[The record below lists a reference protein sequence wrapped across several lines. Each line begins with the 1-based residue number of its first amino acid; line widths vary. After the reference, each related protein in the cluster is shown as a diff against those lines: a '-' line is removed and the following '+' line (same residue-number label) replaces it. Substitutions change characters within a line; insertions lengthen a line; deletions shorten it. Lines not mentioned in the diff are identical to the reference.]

1 MRPGALRPRR
11 GPPVKLSGMSRHI
24 AGRGRVGRATSPPAG
39 PPVDDVE
46 CDLSSK
52 LTLGQFLKLS
62 SLLDSGAEAKD
73 AVAAGAVS
81 VNGEVDLR
89 RGRGMAHG
97 DVVETGGRAAR
108 VVARGGVGENR

>member
-1 MRPGALRPRR
+1 
-11 GPPVKLSGMSRHI
+11 MSRHI
-24 AGRGRVGRATSPPAG
+24 AGRGRAGRATPPPAG
-39 PPVDDVE
+39 PPVDDVG
-46 CDLSSK
+46 CDLSRK

-89 RGRGMAHG
+89 RGRGMVAG
-97 DVVETGGRAAR
+97 DVVEVGGRAAR
-108 VVARGGVGENR
+108 VVARDAVGGNR

>member
-1 MRPGALRPRR
+1 
-11 GPPVKLSGMSRHI
+11 MSRHI
-24 AGRGRVGRATSPPAG
+24 AGRGRVGRATPPPAG
-39 PPVDDVE
+39 PPVDEVE

-73 AVAAGAVS
+73 AVAAGAVR

-89 RGRGMAHG
+89 RGRGLSDG

-108 VVARGGVGENR
+108 VVARDVAGGTDE

>member
-1 MRPGALRPRR
+1 
-11 GPPVKLSGMSRHI
+11 MSRHI
-24 AGRGRVGRATSPPAG
+24 AGRGRVARATPAPAG
-39 PPVDDVE
+39 PPVEDVE
-46 CDLSSK
+46 CDLGTK

-73 AVAAGAVS
+73 AVVAGAVT

-89 RGRGMAHG
+89 RGRGLVEG

-108 VVARGGVGENR
+108 VVARGAAGEDR

>member
-1 MRPGALRPRR
+1 
-11 GPPVKLSGMSRHI
+11 MSR
-24 AGRGRVGRATSPPAG
+24 VTPPPAG

-46 CDLSSK
+46 CNLSSK

-73 AVAAGAVS
+73 AVAAGEVS

-89 RGRGMAHG
+89 RGRGLVDG
-97 DVVETGGRAAR
+97 DVVATRGRAAR
-108 VVARGGVGENR
+108 VVARDAAGEDR

>member
-1 MRPGALRPRR
+1 
-11 GPPVKLSGMSRHI
+11 MSR
-24 AGRGRVGRATSPPAG
+24 VTPPPAG

-46 CDLSSK
+46 CNLSNK

-73 AVAAGAVS
+73 AVAAGEVS

-89 RGRGMAHG
+89 RGRGLVDG
-97 DVVETGGRAAR
+97 DVVATRGRAAR
-108 VVARGGVGENR
+108 VVARDAAGEDR